1 MNKCSFI
8 INMLNERMF
17 TLKQGGTVYIKLRK
31 HRESQKLTQKDVAEK
46 AGITERGYQNYELG
60 LRKPNVDTAIRIA
73 DALNSSVEELFR

>member
-1 MNKCSFI
+1 MNKCSYI
-8 INMLNERMF
+8 INTNEQMF
-17 TLKQGGTVYIKLRK
+17 ILKQGGTVYIK